1 MNKKKFILLALLL
14 LCAYFYELFGG
25 MPATVPFAPQP
36 VKADTSLLLA
46 PLDSRPPCS
55 AMVRKLGALASI
67 NVITPPQE
75 LLDNYNTHA
84 DKEKLFAWLKNEMPQ
99 HPAAI
104 LSADLLVHGSLLG
117 SRVPLGTINDE
128 EKFLTFVNKQH
139 ALNPQIDMAFFSV
152 IPRLL
157 VSDQLIPGQLVSMAF
172 DALCNI
178 KGYGRNIRR
187 SLLYQAAAGDRC
199 THTG

>member
-46 PLDSRPPCS
+46 PLDSRPPCN

-75 LLDNYNTHA
+75 LLDNYNT
-84 DKEKLFAWLKNEMPQ
+84 
-99 HPAAI
+99 
-104 LSADLLVHGSLLG
+104 
-117 SRVPLGTINDE
+117 
-128 EKFLTFVNKQH
+128 
-139 ALNPQIDMAFFSV
+139 
-152 IPRLL
+152 
-157 VSDQLIPGQLVSMAF
+157 
-172 DALCNI
+172 C
-178 KGYGRNIRR
+178 
-187 SLLYQAAAGDRC
+187 LLYTSDAADE
-199 THTG
+199 

>member
-75 LLDNYNTHA
+75 LLDNYNTPA

-139 ALNPQIDMAFFSV
+139 ALNPQIDMAFFPSFQDCWSA
-152 IPRLL
+152 I
-157 VSDQLIPGQLVSMAF
+157 
-172 DALCNI
+172 
-178 KGYGRNIRR
+178 
-187 SLLYQAAAGDRC
+187 SLYRTAGIN
-199 THTG
+199 GI

>member
-75 LLDNYNTHA
+75 LLDNYNTPA

-99 HPAAI
+99 HPAAL
-104 LSADLLVHGSLLG
+104 LSADLLVQGSLLG
-117 SRVPLGTINDE
+117 
-128 EKFLTFVNKQH
+128 
-139 ALNPQIDMAFFSV
+139 
-152 IPRLL
+152 
-157 VSDQLIPGQLVSMAF
+157 
-172 DALCNI
+172 
-178 KGYGRNIRR
+178 
-187 SLLYQAAAGDRC
+187 
-199 THTG
+199 

>member
-75 LLDNYNTHA
+75 LLDNYNTPA

-128 EKFLTFVNKQH
+128 EKFLTFVTNSMLSTHKS
-139 ALNPQIDMAFFSV
+139 IWRFFPSFQDCWSA
-152 IPRLL
+152 I
-157 VSDQLIPGQLVSMAF
+157 
-172 DALCNI
+172 
-178 KGYGRNIRR
+178 
-187 SLLYQAAAGDRC
+187 SLYRTAGIN
-199 THTG
+199 GI

>member
-75 LLDNYNTHA
+75 LLDNYNTPA

-128 EKFLTFVNKQH
+128 EKFLTFV
-139 ALNPQIDMAFFSV
+139 
-152 IPRLL
+152 
-157 VSDQLIPGQLVSMAF
+157 QLVSMAS

>member
-75 LLDNYNTHA
+75 LLDNYNTPA
-84 DKEKLFAWLKNEMPQ
+84 DKEN
-99 HPAAI
+99 
-104 LSADLLVHGSLLG
+104 
-117 SRVPLGTINDE
+117 
-128 EKFLTFVNKQH
+128 
-139 ALNPQIDMAFFSV
+139 
-152 IPRLL
+152 
-157 VSDQLIPGQLVSMAF
+157 
-172 DALCNI
+172 
-178 KGYGRNIRR
+178 
-187 SLLYQAAAGDRC
+187 AAASSRNFIS
-199 THTG
+199 